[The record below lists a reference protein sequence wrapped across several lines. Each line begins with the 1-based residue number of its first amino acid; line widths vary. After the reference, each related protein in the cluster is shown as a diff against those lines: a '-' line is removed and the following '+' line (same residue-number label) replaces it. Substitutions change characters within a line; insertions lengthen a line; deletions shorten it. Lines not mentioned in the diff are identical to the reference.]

1 MEPHRPD
8 ETEEETSE
16 GGNHQSLITSAV
28 VIGIVLA
35 LVAIIEVGG
44 LQLWE
49 WIQSLEEVAQQR
61 GETQTEAYSLC
72 FPSLLRYFFETLNPL
87 PEL

>member
-1 MEPHRPD
+1 MKSPKPD
-8 ETEEETSE
+8 ETEEQNSE
-16 GGNHQSLITSAV
+16 DGNHQALITSAV

-49 WIQSLEEVAQQR
+49 WIQSLEEVAQ
-61 GETQTEAYSLC
+61 
-72 FPSLLRYFFETLNPL
+72 
-87 PEL
+87 

>member
-8 ETEEETSE
+8 EIEEENNK
-16 GGNHQSLITSAV
+16 GGNHLPLITSAV

-49 WIQSLEEVAQQR
+49 WIQSLEEVAQ
-61 GETQTEAYSLC
+61 
-72 FPSLLRYFFETLNPL
+72 
-87 PEL
+87 

>member
-1 MEPHRPD
+1 MEPLKPD

-16 GGNHQSLITSAV
+16 GRNNQSLITSAV

-44 LQLWE
+44 LQLRE
-49 WIQSLEEVAQQR
+49 WIQSLEEVAQ
-61 GETQTEAYSLC
+61 
-72 FPSLLRYFFETLNPL
+72 
-87 PEL
+87 

>member
-8 ETEEETSE
+8 ETEEGTSE

-49 WIQSLEEVAQQR
+49 WIQSLEEVAQ
-61 GETQTEAYSLC
+61 
-72 FPSLLRYFFETLNPL
+72 
-87 PEL
+87 

>member
-1 MEPHRPD
+1 MEPLKPD

-16 GGNHQSLITSAV
+16 GRNHQSLITSAV

-35 LVAIIEVGG
+35 MVAIIEVGG

-49 WIQSLEEVAQQR
+49 WIQSLEEVAQ
-61 GETQTEAYSLC
+61 
-72 FPSLLRYFFETLNPL
+72 
-87 PEL
+87 

>member
-1 MEPHRPD
+1 MEPLKPD
-8 ETEEETSE
+8 KTEEETSE
-16 GGNHQSLITSAV
+16 DGNHQSFITSAF

-49 WIQSLEEVAQQR
+49 WIQSLEEVAQ
-61 GETQTEAYSLC
+61 
-72 FPSLLRYFFETLNPL
+72 
-87 PEL
+87 

>member
-8 ETEEETSE
+8 EIEEENNE

-35 LVAIIEVGG
+35 MVAIIEVGG

-49 WIQSLEEVAQQR
+49 WIQSLEEVAQ
-61 GETQTEAYSLC
+61 
-72 FPSLLRYFFETLNPL
+72 
-87 PEL
+87 

>member
-8 ETEEETSE
+8 ETEGETSE

-49 WIQSLEEVAQQR
+49 WIQSLEEVAQ
-61 GETQTEAYSLC
+61 
-72 FPSLLRYFFETLNPL
+72 
-87 PEL
+87 

>member
-1 MEPHRPD
+1 MEPPKPD

-16 GGNHQSLITSAV
+16 GGNHQSFITSAF

-35 LVAIIEVGG
+35 FVAIIEVGG

-49 WIQSLEEVAQQR
+49 WIQSLEEVAQ
-61 GETQTEAYSLC
+61 
-72 FPSLLRYFFETLNPL
+72 
-87 PEL
+87 

>member
-1 MEPHRPD
+1 MKSLKPD
-8 ETEEETSE
+8 ETEEENSE

-35 LVAIIEVGG
+35 LVVIIEVGG

-49 WIQSLEEVAQQR
+49 WIQSLEEVAQ
-61 GETQTEAYSLC
+61 
-72 FPSLLRYFFETLNPL
+72 
-87 PEL
+87 

>member
-16 GGNHQSLITSAV
+16 GGNRQSLITSAV

-49 WIQSLEEVAQQR
+49 WIQSLEEVAQ
-61 GETQTEAYSLC
+61 
-72 FPSLLRYFFETLNPL
+72 
-87 PEL
+87 

>member
-44 LQLWE
+44 LQLWD
-49 WIQSLEEVAQQR
+49 WIQSLEEVAQ
-61 GETQTEAYSLC
+61 
-72 FPSLLRYFFETLNPL
+72 
-87 PEL
+87 

>member
-1 MEPHRPD
+1 MEPLKPG
-8 ETEEETSE
+8 ETEEENSE
-16 GGNHQSLITSAV
+16 VRNYQSLITSAV

-49 WIQSLEEVAQQR
+49 WIQSLEEVAQ
-61 GETQTEAYSLC
+61 
-72 FPSLLRYFFETLNPL
+72 
-87 PEL
+87 

>member
-1 MEPHRPD
+1 MKSLKPD
-8 ETEEETSE
+8 ETEEENSE
-16 GGNHQSLITSAV
+16 GGNYQALITSAV

-49 WIQSLEEVAQQR
+49 WIQSLEEVAQ
-61 GETQTEAYSLC
+61 
-72 FPSLLRYFFETLNPL
+72 
-87 PEL
+87 